1 MGIFQEGFILCLT
14 TVQIQIEK
22 GIAPKVTH
30 KIHTVWSILTNDNS
44 AGNTCDLVVFLSIS
58 LYWSSVL
65 PATTTTTPHFHHQLS
80 LSHFHFARLSSRLCV
95 SGSTKRTATKQRS
108 PVTGAYR
115 DEWERYS
122 GERERGKKGKG
133 GCWLAEKMSEIR
145 GQRVSVRERC

>member
-44 AGNTCDLVVFLSIS
+44 TGNTCDLVVFLSIS
-58 LYWSSVL
+58 LYWSSIL
-65 PATTTTTPHFHHQLS
+65 PATTTTTPHFHHQLSLSPSLSPS

-95 SGSTKRTATKQRS
+95 SGSTKRTATKQHS

-115 DEWERYS
+115 DE
-122 GERERGKKGKG
+122 
-133 GCWLAEKMSEIR
+133 
-145 GQRVSVRERC
+145 